1 MKQNITYKYYKTQ
14 HTNTLI
20 IDILKWNKTS
30 HNTYNMILTN
40 NVIQHLGERWRRAT
54 TLIIDEVSMLSG
66 DTFDKLEV
74 LARLVRRS
82 GIFFFRFTK
91 SSPQRCFWQVDRQKN
106 AHRLYFFIYFLD
118 LQNLRHNDAFDRWT
132 VGLSFFQLLVWFQH
146 FVWFCRFV
154 WFQYCV
160 WFHHFVWVQRFVWF
174 RHCVWFQRFDWFQ
187 IFVGFHHCVWLGL
200 V

>member
-40 NVIQHLGERWRRAT
+40 NVIQHLGKRWRRAT

-91 SSPQRCFWQVDRQKN
+91 SSPQRCFWQVDSWSFVFSTSC
-106 AHRLYFFIYFLD
+106 LVSTFCL
-118 LQNLRHNDAFDRWT
+118 
-132 VGLSFFQLLVWFQH
+132 VLSFCMVSILCLVSS
-146 FVWFCRFV
+146 FCLGSTFCLV
-154 WFQYCV
+154 SSLCLVSTFWLVSNFC
-160 WFHHFVWVQRFVWF
+160 WVSSL
-174 RHCVWFQRFDWFQ
+174 CL
-187 IFVGFHHCVWLGL
+187 VGV
-200 V
+200 